1 MFNTSIVGRK
11 IASLR
16 KARNMTQMELA
27 DTLGVSY
34 QAVSNWERGNSMPDI
49 SKLPE
54 IADLLSASIDELLSS
69 EQESCKL
76 VERII
81 DGDYI
86 EYIKEQNV
94 NIDDIAKTSPILKPS
109 QTESL
114 ISAILDENEEKLTIH
129 DLIKIAPYVNED
141 YLDKYVER
149 VDLVEMGDKFAGLA
163 PFLSCETLDR
173 LVMKLF
179 NLGDMKR
186 IYSLAPF
193 LSNETL
199 DYVVNQCIEKG
210 NLKQMV
216 SLAPFLTESTLEG
229 IVMTAFESEEM
240 KACAGF
246 YPFLSKEFL
255 QKLADMMVKK
265 YGFSSIVS
273 LAPFLR

>member
-54 IADLLSASIDELLSS
+54 IVHLLGGSIDELLSS
-69 EQESCKL
+69 EQESCRL

-94 NIDDIAKTSPILKPS
+94 NIDDITKTSPILKPS
-109 QTESL
+109 QTENL
-114 ISAILDENEEKLTIH
+114 ITAILEENEEKLTIR
-129 DLIKIAPYVNED
+129 DLIKIAPYVSED
-141 YLDKYVER
+141 YLDRYVER
-149 VDLVEMGDKFAGLA
+149 INVDEEEEEFSGLA
-163 PFLSCETLDR
+163 PFLSSETLDG
-173 LVMKLF
+173 LVIKLVI
-179 NLGDMKR
+179 NGKVKR

-199 DYVVNQCIEKG
+199 DFVVNECKEKG
-210 NLKQMV
+210 NLKQLV

-229 IVMTAFESEEM
+229 IITTALESDQM
-240 KACAGF
+240 KACTGF
-246 YPFLSKEFL
+246 YPFLDKEYL
-255 QKLADMMVKK
+255 QKIADMMVKK
-265 YGFSSIVS
+265 YGFGSIVS
-273 LAPFLR
+273 LAPFLH